1 MALDKHSFIE
11 AAWPADAQE
20 QPGVR
25 RWRAAGRITL
35 AILLGFSALQYYFF
49 DVQLQILAMPGLI
62 VVTPSAART
71 PCSAGTRDQSA
82 VPGTPLPC
90 G

>member
-1 MALDKHSFIE
+1 MALDPKNELS
-11 AAWPADAQE
+11 
-20 QPGVR
+20 VR
-25 RWRAAGRITL
+25 RWRAAGRMTL
-35 AILLGFSALQYYFF
+35 AILLAFSALQYYFF